1 MTEFSHIFLG
11 FDEVGLFVLLF
22 PFRVIQR
29 FTRLLRLRKNVIPPS
44 QNEFQFFTMIVNE
57 NHTCF
62 GMERVPFLASN
73 FSNINHF
80 V

>member
-29 FTRLLRLRKNVIPPS
+29 FTRLLRL
-44 QNEFQFFTMIVNE
+44 
-57 NHTCF
+57 
-62 GMERVPFLASN
+62 
-73 FSNINHF
+73 
-80 V
+80 